1 MTSCIFLP
9 LVFFDDD
16 SIGETGGEDGLKALG
31 EGLAHVEF
39 AGGEVEGAVGD
50 AVFACFG
57 LGRFHSNVVV
67 IKLSEVREA

>member
-1 MTSCIFLP
+1 MTLSARR
-9 LVFFDDD
+9 
-16 SIGETGGEDGLKALG
+16 EARTALKALG